1 MLDNLIIPTLN
12 RYDLLDRLLESI
24 DYPVAHLLIIDNG
37 GKYSLNVDDIPELV
51 EQVTILNMPANLG
64 VASSWNLGI
73 KSFPYCDRWFIAS
86 DDMQFEPGGL
96 ELLHRMSGSD
106 KMLISDEW
114 PHFQFFAIGE
124 EFVGVVGLFDE
135 AIHPANFEDDEY
147 RWRAETLGFQID
159 EVEIPHS
166 HVQQGTV
173 FHKDFEE
180 RIGKAYTL
188 NESYLDMK
196 KRNRDYTDGFW
207 MLSRRRLCG
216 LE

>member
-1 MLDNLIIPTLN
+1 MLDNLIVPTLN
-12 RYDLLDRLLESI
+12 RYDLLVKLLRSI
-24 DYPVAHLLIIDNG
+24 DYPVKHLLIIDNG
-37 GKYSLNVDDIPELV
+37 GKLSLSLDQIPDLV
-51 EQVTILNMPANLG
+51 EQVTVLNMPANLG

-73 KSFPYCDRWFIAS
+73 KSFPHCDRWFIAS

-96 ELLHRMSGSD
+96 ELLHRMSSND
-106 KMLISDEW
+106 KMLISNEW

-124 EFVGVVGLFDE
+124 EFIGVVGLFDE
-135 AIHPANFEDDEY
+135 ALHPANFEDDEY
-147 RWRAETLGFQID
+147 RWRAEALGFQID

-173 FHKDFEE
+173 FHPDYEKT
-180 RIGKAYTL
+180 ISKAYKL
-188 NESYLDMK
+188 NESYLNMK
-196 KRNRDYTDGFW
+196 KRNRDYNDGFW

>member
-1 MLDNLIIPTLN
+1 MKLIVPVLN
-12 RYDLLDRLLESI
+12 RFDLLGRMLESI
-24 DYPVAHLLIIDNG
+24 DVEATVYVINNSGRHWPLKVNNPLVTLWWID
-37 GKYSLNVDDIPELV
+37 
-51 EQVTILNMPANLG
+51 MPSNLG

-73 KSFPYCDRWFIAS
+73 KSFPHSDRWFIAS

-96 ELLHRMSGSD
+96 DLLHRMSGSD

-114 PHFQFFAIGE
+114 PHFQFMAIGE

-159 EVEIPHS
+159 EVTIPHS

-188 NESYLDMK
+188 NESYLKMK
-196 KRNRDYTDGFW
+196 KQNRDYTDGFW
-207 MLSRRRLCG
+207 TLSRRRILG
-216 LE
+216 LD